1 MLSLCVSVSSSRINI
16 ESMDFNVWIETV
28 KVRDKDRAALIESL
42 RDLFEDA
49 WMKASESSAQELRE
63 ELDRIHKALHY
74 GAYDYID

>member
-1 MLSLCVSVSSSRINI
+1 
-16 ESMDFNVWIETV
+16 MDFNVWIETV

-49 WMKASESSAQELRE
+49 WMKASECSAQELRE
-63 ELDRIHKALHY
+63 ELDRIYKALHY